1 MKKIFI
7 LLLSLT
13 ALGFCSNY
21 LTCDDVN
28 STRDTVYVSCS
39 GDAGFGFEI
48 HKFKVSKN
56 GKYFEWGSYWGDGSM
71 SIDIYKENMVRERIS
86 RDEYGVESRNKSQ
99 SYKGPV
105 EMWNWVKRAFGI

>member
-1 MKKIFI
+1 MKKILI

-13 ALGFCSNY
+13 SLGFCSNY
-21 LTCDDVN
+21 LPCDVN
-28 STRDTVYVSCS
+28 STKDTVYVSCS

-71 SIDIYKENMVRERIS
+71 SIDVYRENMVRERIS
-86 RDEYGVESRNKSQ
+86 RDEYGVETRSKLQ
-99 SYKGPV
+99 AFKTPA
-105 EMWNWVKRAFGI
+105 EMWDSAKRGFGF